1 MEKIVEHLKKIDWVL
16 ILVAVSLVCFGLISI
31 YSASFFRDDFLNFKK
46 QALFL
51 VIGLLLMFATSFFD
65 WRVLR
70 DNPYLVLAFYFFT
83 LISLALLFVFAPT
96 IRAVK
101 GWYRIGPFTIDP
113 IEIVK
118 ISLII
123 LLAKYFSGRHVEMYN
138 IRHILISG
146 LYVFAPFVLIFL
158 QPNLGSAVIL
168 FLLWLG
174 ILIASGIEVKHFLLI
189 SLMVII
195 LFAFSWQGLLEP
207 YQRQRIVAFL
217 IPNFEPLG
225 IGWSQS
231 QSKIAIGSGG
241 LFGKG
246 FRQGSQVQL
255 GFLTLPQTDF
265 IFSAIAEEFGLLG
278 VVILFFLVLI
288 FLSRIMR
295 IFFESRTNFPRLFS
309 LGFALLFITQIFVHS
324 GMNLGLLPVIGIPF
338 PFVSYGGS
346 GLISGFVA
354 LGILQSL
361 RIHRER

>member
-1 MEKIVEHLKKIDWVL
+1 MEKIAEHLKKIDWIM
-16 ILVAVSLVCFGLISI
+16 ILTAILLVCFGLISI
-31 YSASFFRDDFLNFKK
+31 YSASFFRDDFLNLKK
-46 QALFL
+46 QILFL
-51 VIGLLLMFATSFFD
+51 IIGLLLMFSASFFD
-65 WRVLR
+65 WRALR
-70 DNPYLVLAFYFFT
+70 DNPYLVLVFYFLT
-83 LISLALLFVFAPT
+83 LISLALLFVFAP
-96 IRAVK
+96 IIKGVK
-101 GWYRIGPFTIDP
+101 AWYRFGFFTIDP

-118 ISLII
+118 ISLVI

-146 LYVFAPFVLIFL
+146 FYVFAPFVLIFF
-158 QPNLGSAVIL
+158 QPNLGSAAIL
-168 FLLWLG
+168 FLLWVG
-174 ILIASGIEVKHFLLI
+174 ILIASGIEVKHFLLL
-189 SLMVII
+189 SLIVVII
-195 LFAFSWQGLLEP
+195 FGLSWQALLEP
-207 YQRQRIVAFL
+207 YQRQRILSFL
-217 IPNFEPLG
+217 IPDFEPLG

-278 VVILFFLVLI
+278 VAVLFFLVIIL
-288 FLSRIMR
+288 LSRIMR

-309 LGFALLFITQIFVHS
+309 LGFALLLITQIFVHS

-361 RIHRER
+361 RIYRER